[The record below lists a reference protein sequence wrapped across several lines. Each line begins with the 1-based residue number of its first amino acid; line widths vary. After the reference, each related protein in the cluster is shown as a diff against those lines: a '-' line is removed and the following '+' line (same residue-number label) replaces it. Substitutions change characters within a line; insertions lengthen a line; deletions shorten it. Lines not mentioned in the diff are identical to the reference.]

1 MTITQRTTTAQE
13 NRPLLSI
20 VTVVW
25 NDPAG
30 LDKTFQSLSNLF
42 GPGAESGPSIEH
54 VVVDSSP
61 DKHGEIFAK
70 LAELYPLVRIASGK
84 NGIYA
89 AMNEGARAA
98 RGDLV
103 WFLNAG
109 DTLVNSPR
117 LLSSLGLIAAGG
129 RQILGG
135 PVFVGGGEGD
145 VIVRCPGLVRGTF
158 GKNRICHQ
166 AVVYPRELLR
176 EFNFYDLRFPIA
188 ADFHLHLRMLLKGVT
203 MIEYSEAFARFEL
216 GGVSSKIIPALREFS
231 SIQKELNRG
240 RLDSL
245 FRQLALVK
253 EACLIAFSKV
263 VKMALGAKIH
273 HSLKKLGNRFK

>member
-1 MTITQRTTTAQE
+1 MV
-13 NRPLLSI
+13 L
-20 VTVVW
+20 

-42 GPGAESGPSIEH
+42 APAAASTLSIEH

-61 DKHGEIFAK
+61 DKHGDVFAK
-70 LAELYPLVRIASGK
+70 VAKAYPLMRIASGR

-89 AMNEGARAA
+89 AMNEGAKAA

-109 DTLVNSPR
+109 DTLVSPSG
-117 LLSSLGLIAAGG
+117 LLSSLGLISSGK

-135 PVFVGGGEGD
+135 PVCVGGSEGD
-145 VIVRCPGLVRGTF
+145 VVVRCPGLIRGTF

-166 AVVYPRELLR
+166 AVVYPRALLK

-188 ADFHLHLRMLLKGVT
+188 ADFHLHLRMLLKGVS
-203 MIEYSEAFARFEL
+203 MVEYSEAFARFEL
-216 GGVSSKIIPALREFS
+216 GGVSSKIIPSLREFS
-231 SIQKELNRG
+231 AIQKELNRG
-240 RLDSL
+240 WLDSL
-245 FRQLALVK
+245 FRQMVLGKDACVIGASRIVKLAL
-253 EACLIAFSKV
+253 
-263 VKMALGAKIH
+263 GGKIH
-273 HSLKKLGNRFK
+273 YLLKKIANRLR